1 MDRND
6 DDEYAEP
13 DGVDPD
19 GIPFPRHGLWMTAR
33 VGMMAVRMPAAC
45 PACRRG

>member
-13 DGVDPD
+13 DGVDP
-19 GIPFPRHGLWMTAR
+19 GMESLSTPRSWMTAR

-45 PACRRG
+45 PACRRS